1 MSILDKDGNPVQ
13 PQLDTQQVVQLMT
26 GLRIRIDAA
35 NAQLV
40 QLGLLVEFLYENLES
55 HNIKIDM
62 EPFPEWAQTRYKEIQ
77 EQAESAMEENQS
89 AVDEMQENI
98 RKQAEEAGISLND
111 EDNTTD
117 TASVADTTDTEQE

>member
-55 HNIKIDM
+55 HDIKIDM

-77 EQAESAMEENQS
+77 EQAESAMEENQN

-111 EDNTTD
+111 EDTGTTD
-117 TASVADTTDTEQE
+117 TSTDTEQE